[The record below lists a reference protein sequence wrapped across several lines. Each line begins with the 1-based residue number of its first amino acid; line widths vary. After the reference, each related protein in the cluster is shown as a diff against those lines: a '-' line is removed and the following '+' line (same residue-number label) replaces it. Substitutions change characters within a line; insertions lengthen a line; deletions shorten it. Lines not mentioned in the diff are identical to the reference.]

1 MTKVYLIRHSQP
13 MSNHI
18 GTNNSIDSD
27 QVRNE
32 KNILTPDGEQ
42 FAKELASKEELQH
55 IDVLYTSNYVR
66 AMSTAKYIVF
76 NNDIE
81 INIDGRL
88 GERKFGWDFGHRP
101 DNFETRQWEDFNYK
115 VGDGE
120 SINDTKER
128 ITSVIDEIINK
139 NKDKNICIVSHAT
152 AISAYFLNFLELRIN
167 DGLTWYLNNEL
178 VFDGKW
184 DAPHA
189 FELEIEDG
197 KLISFKNIGK

>member
-1 MTKVYLIRHSQP
+1 MTKIILMRHSQP
-13 MSNHI
+13 MNSNI
-18 GTNNSIDSD
+18 GINDSSDSD

-32 KNILTPDGEQ
+32 KNILTPEGEKR
-42 FAKELASKEELQH
+42 AEELAKKDIFKD
-55 IDVLYTSNYVR
+55 IDVLYSSNYVR
-66 AMSTAKYIVF
+66 TMSTAKYIAF
-76 NNDIE
+76 NN
-81 INIDGRL
+81 NIDLNMNEKL
-88 GERKFGWDFGHRP
+88 GERKFGVAINNLPKDF
-101 DNFETRQWEDFNYK
+101 FTRQWKELDYK
-115 VGDGE
+115 EGNGE

-128 ITSVIDEIINK
+128 ITSVINEIINK

-189 FELEIEDG
+189 FELEIENG
-197 KLISFKNIGK
+197 KLISFKNIGR